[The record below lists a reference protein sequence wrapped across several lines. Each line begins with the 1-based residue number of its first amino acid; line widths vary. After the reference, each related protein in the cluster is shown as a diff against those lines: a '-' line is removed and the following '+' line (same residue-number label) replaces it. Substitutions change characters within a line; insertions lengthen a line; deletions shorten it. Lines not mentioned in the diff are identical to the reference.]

1 VAKTATVFVCQTCG
15 TQYSQW
21 LGKCNACGGWNTIAE
36 ELEVKESNA
45 KVVARTGSGKK
56 IAAKPERIDQ
66 ISTMAETR
74 LVCGIRE
81 FDTVL
86 GGGLV
91 LGSVTLIGGDPGIG
105 KSTLCLQISKKYADQ
120 NKKVLYVTGEES
132 GAQIK
137 LRAERLKALSPNLYI
152 LCETNVALINRHVE
166 SLKPDLFIVDSIQTV
181 YRDEI
186 QSAPGTVSQVREC
199 AASLWQ
205 NAKDNVIPLLLVGH
219 ITKDG
224 SIAGP
229 KVLEHMVDT
238 VLYFEGE
245 RHGHFRILRGIKN
258 RFGSTN
264 EIGIFEMKA
273 EGLSEVLNPS
283 EVLIHERPV
292 GQAGSAIVA
301 TLEGSRALM
310 VEIQALVTPT
320 NAAMPRRVFTGI
332 DSNRA
337 AIIIAVLEKKCG
349 LHLSGEDIFINVA
362 GGLSVDEPAADL
374 AIALAIV
381 SSFRNIALDPSM
393 MVAGEIGLTGEI
405 RTVSQI
411 DKRLSET
418 EKLGFR
424 SSVLPSGNKKSLSGD
439 TKNKKINWVGQIQEV
454 LGLVGSRTAE

>member
-1 VAKTATVFVCQTCG
+1 
-15 TQYSQW
+15 
-21 LGKCNACGGWNTIAE
+21 
-36 ELEVKESNA
+36 
-45 KVVARTGSGKK
+45 
-56 IAAKPERIDQ
+56 
-66 ISTMAETR
+66 
-74 LVCGIRE
+74 
-81 FDTVL
+81 
-86 GGGLV
+86 
-91 LGSVTLIGGDPGIG
+91 VTLIGGDPGIG

-152 LCETNVALINRHVE
+152 LCETNVALINRHVK

-292 GQAGSAIVA
+292 GQAGSTIVA

-320 NAAMPRRVFTGI
+320 NAA
-332 DSNRA
+332 
-337 AIIIAVLEKKCG
+337 IIIAVLEKKCG
-349 LHLSGEDIFINVA
+349 LHL
-362 GGLSVDEPAADL
+362 
-374 AIALAIV
+374 
-381 SSFRNIALDPSM
+381 
-393 MVAGEIGLTGEI
+393 
-405 RTVSQI
+405 
-411 DKRLSET
+411 K
-418 EKLGFR
+418 
-424 SSVLPSGNKKSLSGD
+424 GNKKSLSGD
-439 TKNKKINWVGQIQEV
+439 AKNKPINWVGQIQEV
-454 LGLVGSRTAE
+454 LGLVVKI